1 MEKST
6 NRGGWIS
13 PSHRVRVDPRSQNGI
28 GDGVFQAKVYPSDGK
43 VQRIRYWHPLDGWPA
58 AHSFQCKDSG
68 KSARSDGLRMTRAL
82 VDGVDI
88 RYEQRGRRDTLNSES
103 ASGRLGNNEPL
114 AYHE

>member
-1 MEKST
+1 
-6 NRGGWIS
+6 
-13 PSHRVRVDPRSQNGI
+13 
-28 GDGVFQAKVYPSDGK
+28 
-43 VQRIRYWHPLDGWPA
+43 
-58 AHSFQCKDSG
+58 
-68 KSARSDGLRMTRAL
+68 MTRAL